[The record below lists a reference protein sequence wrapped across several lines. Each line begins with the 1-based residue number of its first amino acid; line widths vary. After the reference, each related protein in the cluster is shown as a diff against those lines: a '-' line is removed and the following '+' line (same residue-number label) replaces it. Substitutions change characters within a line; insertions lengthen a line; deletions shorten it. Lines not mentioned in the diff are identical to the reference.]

1 MKTLNRFIRVTLIA
15 ILLLSSFPVL
25 YAQVAINTDGSNA
38 DGSAML
44 DVKSTTKGLLVPRMT
59 NTEMNGVTSPATG
72 LMVYNTTDSAFYFYN
87 GIAWKN
93 VSQAMSDN
101 DWVVSGTNMYSGL
114 TGNVGIGINNP
125 NGRLYIRD
133 NISGLSYPLKIEN
146 KHGAV
151 SDDAIGLL
159 FSTGGSGNNDRGK
172 GGLVYEVTSTWNR
185 GSFHFLQD
193 DNTGTGNPDLNDAVV
208 TIQNN
213 GFVGVGITTPLT
225 NFHLRDVGISLPIGA
240 IKHEQLTIEDYDA
253 GLGLYSSRAGNYGS
267 LISFGEVI
275 SSVLNNKWSIFRTT
289 SINSGH
295 ENQLRFSFGTS
306 ANYASNPVVLTFDEG
321 GGVGVGTTAPD
332 ASAKLDVSSTTNG
345 FLPPRMTREQITYIN
360 NPASGLLVFNV
371 DDNHYYFYDGGAKS
385 WKEVALGTV
394 TIAPFV
400 CGSSFTD
407 SRDMQSYT
415 TVQIGTQCWMA
426 ENLNI
431 GTMINGNLNQTNNGT
446 IEKYCYSNNTGNCKT
461 YGGLYQWDEMMQYVT
476 TEGVQGICPTGWHLP
491 TDDEWKTMEM
501 YLGMTQ
507 AQADGTGYRGTD
519 EGGKLKETGTTHW
532 ISPNTGAT
540 NSSGFTAL
548 PGGNRYSYGSFLYLG
563 DFGYWWSSSEYSG
576 TDAWF
581 RGLGYNYS
589 QVDRNNSSKAY
600 GFSVRCLKD

>member
-1 MKTLNRFIRVTLIA
+1 MKTLNLFYRVTLIA
-15 ILLLSSFPVL
+15 ALLLSSFPVL

-38 DGSAML
+38 NGSAML

-87 GIAWKN
+87 GIEWKN

-101 DWVVSGTNMYSGL
+101 DWVISGTNIYSGL

-125 NGRLYIRD
+125 NRRLYIRD
-133 NISGLSYPLKIEN
+133 NVSGLSYPLKIEN

-151 SDDAIGLL
+151 SDDAIGVL

-172 GGLVYEVTSTWNR
+172 GGLVYEVTGTWNR

-193 DNTGTGNPDLNDAVV
+193 DNTGAGNPDLNDAVV

-225 NFHLRDVGISLPIGA
+225 NFHIRDAGISLPLGA
-240 IKHEQLTIEDYDA
+240 IIHEQLTIEDYDA
-253 GLGLYSSRAGNYGS
+253 GLGLYSSSTGNYGS
-267 LISFGEVI
+267 LISFGEVVKG
-275 SSVLNNKWSIFRTT
+275 VLNNKWSIFRTT

-295 ENQLRFSFGTS
+295 KNQLRFSFGT
-306 ANYASNPVVLTFDEG
+306 NPKYYSNPVVLTLDEE

-332 ASAKLDVSSTTNG
+332 ASAKLDVSSTTKG

-371 DDNHYYFYDGGAKS
+371 DNNRYYFYGGAGS
-385 WKEVALGTV
+385 WKEVALGTG

-415 TVQIGTQCWMA
+415 TVQIGTQCWMS

-431 GTMINGNLNQTNNGT
+431 GTMINGNLSQINNST
-446 IEKYCYSNNTGNCKT
+446 IEKYCYSNNTGNCNT
-461 YGGLYQWDEMMQYVT
+461 YGGLYQWNEMMQYVT

-491 TDDEWKTMEM
+491 TDDEWKTLEM

-507 AQADGTGYRGTD
+507 VEADADAWRGTN
-519 EGGKLKETGTTHW
+519 EGDKLKESGTVHW
-532 ISPNTGAT
+532 QFPNMGAT

-548 PGGNRYSYGSFLYLG
+548 PGGMRGSSGSFIYLSSNG
-563 DFGYWWSSSEYSG
+563 FWWSSTESSG
-576 TDAWF
+576 TDAWY
-581 RGLGYNYS
+581 RILKYDKG
-589 QVDRNNSSKAY
+589 QVGRYHYYKTY
-600 GFSVRCLKD
+600 GRSVRCLKD